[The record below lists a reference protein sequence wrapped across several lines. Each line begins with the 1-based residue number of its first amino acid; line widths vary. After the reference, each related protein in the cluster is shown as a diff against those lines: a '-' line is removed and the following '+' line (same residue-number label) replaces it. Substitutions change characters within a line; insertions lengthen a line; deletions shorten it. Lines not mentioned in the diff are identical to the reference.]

1 MAFDLAQATIDV
13 ISPFL
18 LAFVVLLVISF
29 AVSMFRY
36 K

>member
-1 MAFDLAQATIDV
+1 MAFELAQTTIDV